1 MTWTW
6 PALAAAIG
14 AAAAGVLA
22 LLGVRAAPVRL
33 ARTNHAG
40 RRVPAVLG
48 LALVGGLLLGA
59 VTTRGLAGGGF
70 RPVEAVT
77 VAAVA
82 LVAGGGLLDDLLGG
96 GAERG
101 FRGHLGGLLRG
112 RPTTGVL
119 KLVVG
124 IGSGVWVALVIGG
137 GPVKVTATAV
147 LVAASANLWNALDVR
162 PGRSAKWAIVALAPT
177 LVVAGE
183 TAMGPV
189 VGAALGAAVGILP
202 FDLAERGMLGDAG
215 SNPLG
220 LVAGAGLAV
229 ILPTPWVVVA
239 AAAAVV
245 LQVAAETV
253 TISRVVE
260 AVPPLRWFDRLGR
273 RS

>member
-1 MTWTW
+1 MTWAWLTV
-6 PALAAAIG
+6 AVAIG
-14 AAAAGVLA
+14 AAAAGLLA
-22 LLGVRAAPVRL
+22 LLGVRAAPARL
-33 ARTNHAG
+33 IRENHAG

-48 LALVGGLLLGA
+48 LAFVGGLLLA
-59 VTTRGLAGGGF
+59 APATLAFSGGSF

-77 VAAVA
+77 IAAVA
-82 LVAGGGLLDDLLGG
+82 LVAAAGLLDDLLGR

-101 FRGHLGGLLRG
+101 FRGHLGGLIRG

-124 IGSGVWVALVIGG
+124 IGSALWLALVIGG
-137 GPVKVTATAV
+137 GPARVTATTV

-162 PGRSAKWAIVALAPT
+162 PGRSAKWGIVALAAALAAAGDAGMG
-177 LVVAGE
+177 LVA
-183 TAMGPV
+183 
-189 VGAALGAAVGILP
+189 GAALGGALGVLP

-220 LVAGAGLAV
+220 LVTGAGLAV
-229 ILPTPWVVVA
+229 ILPTPWLVVA
-239 AAAAVV
+239 AATALL
-245 LQVAAETV
+245 LQAAAETV

-273 RS
+273 RT

>member
-1 MTWTW
+1 MTWPW
-6 PALAAAIG
+6 PAVAVAIG
-14 AAAAGVLA
+14 AAAAGLLA
-22 LLGVRAAPVRL
+22 LLGVRTAPARL
-33 ARTNHAG
+33 TRENHAG

-48 LALVGGLLLGA
+48 LAFVGGLLLA
-59 VTTRGLAGGGF
+59 APATLAFSGRRFG
-70 RPVEAVT
+70 PVEAVT
-77 VAAVA
+77 IGAVA
-82 LVAGGGLLDDLLGG
+82 LVAGAGLLDDLLGG

-101 FRGHLGGLLRG
+101 FRGHLGGLIRG

-124 IGSGVWVALVIGG
+124 IGSGLWLALVIGG
-137 GPVKVTATAV
+137 GPARVTATTV

-162 PGRSAKWAIVALAPT
+162 PGRSAKWGIVALVPALPAAGDAGMG
-177 LVVAGE
+177 LVA
-183 TAMGPV
+183 
-189 VGAALGAAVGILP
+189 GAALGAALGVLP

-229 ILPTPWVVVA
+229 ILPTPWLAVA
-239 AAAAVV
+239 AATALL

-273 RS
+273 RT

>member
-1 MTWTW
+1 MTWAW
-6 PALAAAIG
+6 SAVAVAIG
-14 AAAAGVLA
+14 VAGGGLLA
-22 LLGVRAAPVRL
+22 LLGIRATPARL
-33 ARTNHAG
+33 TRVNHAG

-48 LALVGGLLLGA
+48 VAFVGGLLLGA
-59 VTTRGLAGGGF
+59 LATRALEGGGF
-70 RPVEAVT
+70 GPVEAVT
-77 VAAVA
+77 IAAVA
-82 LVAGGGLLDDLLGG
+82 LVAAAGLLDDLLGG
-96 GAERG
+96 GTERG

-124 IGSGVWVALVIGG
+124 IGSGVCLALVIGG
-137 GPVKVTATAV
+137 GPSRVTATAV

-162 PGRSAKWAIVALAPT
+162 PGRSAKWGIVALVPVLAA
-177 LVVAGE
+177 AGE
-183 TAMGPV
+183 TGMGLV
-189 VGAALGAAVGILP
+189 AGAALGAALGVLP
-202 FDLAERGMLGDAG
+202 FDLAEKGMLGDAG

-220 LVAGAGLAV
+220 LVAGAGLAA

-239 AAAAVV
+239 ASTAVL

-273 RS
+273 RT

>member
-1 MTWTW
+1 MSWAW
-6 PALAAAIG
+6 PALAVAIG
-14 AAAAGVLA
+14 AAAAAVLG
-22 LLGVRAAPVRL
+22 LVGVRAGPGRL
-33 ARTNHAG
+33 TRTNHAG

-59 VTTRGLAGGGF
+59 GSARALAGGGF
-70 RPVEAVT
+70 GPVEAVAL
-77 VAAVA
+77 AAVA
-82 LVAGGGLLDDLLGG
+82 LVAAAGFLDDLLGG
-96 GAERG
+96 GEERG

-124 IGSGVWVALVIGG
+124 IGTGVWVALVIGG
-137 GPVKVTATAV
+137 GPVRVTAAAV

-162 PGRSAKWAIVALAPT
+162 PGRSAKWGIVALAPT
-177 LVVAGE
+177 LVAAGE
-183 TAMGPV
+183 TGMGLV
-189 VGAALGAAVGILP
+189 AGAALGAAVGVLP

-220 LVAGAGLAV
+220 LVAGAGLAA

-239 AAAAVV
+239 GAAAVM

>member
-1 MTWTW
+1 MTWAW
-6 PALAAAIG
+6 SAVAVAIG
-14 AAAAGVLA
+14 VAVGGLLA
-22 LLGVRAAPVRL
+22 LMGLRADPVPLR
-33 ARTNHAG
+33 RTNHAG

-48 LALVGGLLLGA
+48 LAFVGGLLLGA
-59 VTTRGLAGGGF
+59 VTTRALEGGGF
-70 RPVEAVT
+70 GPVEAVSMAAVVL
-77 VAAVA
+77 VAAA
-82 LVAGGGLLDDLLGG
+82 GLLDDLGG
-96 GAERG
+96 GEERG

-124 IGSGVWVALVIGG
+124 IGSGVWLGLVIGG
-137 GPVKVTATAV
+137 GPTRVTATAV
-147 LVAASANLWNALDVR
+147 LVAAAANLWNALDVR
-162 PGRSAKWAIVALAPT
+162 PGRSAKWGILALVPVLA
-177 LVVAGE
+177 VAGE
-183 TAMGPV
+183 TGMGPV
-189 VGAALGAAVGILP
+189 AGAALGAALAVLP

-239 AAAAVV
+239 AAAAVL